1 MSHLSKTP
9 LRILSLS
16 TALSLF
22 AACAYAQNTVPP
34 EMTLSVSAADIDVLA
49 KALDRLPIA
58 ERASTIIKIQ
68 AQIDAQPRSEW
79 AKYQSATTVQDLQAT
94 QRVTP

>member
-9 LRILSLS
+9 LRIFSLS

-22 AACAYAQNTVPP
+22 AACAPGHAQNAAPP
-34 EMTLSVSAADIDVLA
+34 EMTLSVSATDIDVLS
-49 KALDRLPIA
+49 KALDRLPIT
-58 ERASTIIKIQ
+58 ECASTIIKIQ

-79 AKYQSATTVQDLQAT
+79 ARYQSATTVEDL
-94 QRVTP
+94 P